1 MQAGWDPCKVN
12 ALDRDYE
19 ETVSQ
24 ALRFTTCARKAALH
38 AHAMQAALEGRELE
52 IPGIPGVSVCA

>member
-1 MQAGWDPCKVN
+1 MQAGWDPSKVN

-52 IPGIPGVSVCA
+52 IPAIPGVGVNA

>member
-1 MQAGWDPCKVN
+1 MQAGWDPSKVN
-12 ALDRDYE
+12 ALERDYE
-19 ETVSQ
+19 DTVSQ

-52 IPGIPGVSVCA
+52 IPAPPGVSVHA